1 MDLLLQMSLLYGG
14 AKTSTSSSS
23 VGTFLLFRHKQYYC
37 HYAATSNTSPV
48 LSQWNDFH
56 VFAPRRFW
64 DGTEFR
70 TYLWHQESSPAIAD
84 GNFQVSKF
92 LHSQEPAI
100 LLFSPFAKHE
110 RKQCLSWLCKFTQ
123 NRIKS
128 TSICCTNFGLSW
140 KAALMSWIRDCA
152 RATDIICALGAHT
165 LHNSNCK
172 RVTCKWHSKL
182 SVLVLCQQAWRLRQ
196 QQKWERRPVNLLYKF
211 LPKIQFPMDEWLRW

>member
-1 MDLLLQMSLLYGG
+1 MEVQRLALAVAQWGLFFCSDTGSITVTMQLLRIHHLCRVNGMISM
-14 AKTSTSSSS
+14 
-23 VGTFLLFRHKQYYC
+23 FLHQEGFGMALN
-37 HYAATSNTSPV
+37 SE
-48 LSQWNDFH
+48 L
-56 VFAPRRFW
+56 
-64 DGTEFR
+64 

-110 RKQCLSWLCKFTQ
+110 RKQWLSWLCKFTQ

-140 KAALMSWIRDCA
+140 KAALMSGIRDCA